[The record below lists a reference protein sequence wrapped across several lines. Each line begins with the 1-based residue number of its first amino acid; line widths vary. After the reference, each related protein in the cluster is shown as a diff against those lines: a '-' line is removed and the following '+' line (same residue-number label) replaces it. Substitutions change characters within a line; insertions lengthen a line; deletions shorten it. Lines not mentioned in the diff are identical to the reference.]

1 MLSFVLHL
9 RIGQHIAFYQHCA
22 ACNYRIFRGPVL
34 DIVVYHVTGYI
45 GDRLKIHSYTTYM
58 DCQVANVPI
67 LLGTEASH
75 PPLLMAAAEKVL
87 LLEIVDKRVSN
98 SIHVYTYE
106 ATQTPLK

>member
-1 MLSFVLHL
+1 M
-9 RIGQHIAFYQHCA
+9 Y
-22 ACNYRIFRGPVL
+22 
-34 DIVVYHVTGYI
+34 
-45 GDRLKIHSYTTYM
+45 
-58 DCQVANVPI
+58 CQVANAQSGVTVMAVPI
-67 LLGTEASH
+67 LLGTKASH